1 MNETVKLVQL
11 SSMTNNKVLKNMA
24 TVKYAKPLEKVQYNS
39 MYAI

>member
-24 TVKYAKPLEKVQYNS
+24 TTKYAETLEKVQYNS